1 VALRIFVLAMDMVLQ
16 PLNTKD
22 CQKSRGA
29 DDLPG
34 NSAQKRA
41 ADESGNKRD
50 SRGDQRWANVAPR
63 IFPVKDPSQCC
74 VAEHSLDEIGQK
86 NTKRCA
92 HCTEPRDQPEEPSSS
107 DGACD

>member
-1 VALRIFVLAMDMVLQ
+1 MDMVLQ

-50 SRGDQRWANVAPR
+50 ARGDQRWANVAPR
-63 IFPVKDPSQCC
+63 IFPVKDPSQRC
-74 VAEHSLDEIGQK
+74 VA
-86 NTKRCA
+86 
-92 HCTEPRDQPEEPSSS
+92 
-107 DGACD
+107 